1 MKILRHILVIIGGII
16 IGSIIN
22 MGIFTIAPYLITYPE
37 GFDNSTSEA
46 LAATLHLLEPKHFFV
61 VFLSHG
67 LGTLAGAFVA
77 AKFAASHQL
86 IFSSIIGAFFLLAGI
101 YMMSI
106 LPSSPT
112 WYNIT
117 ELIGAYIPMA
127 WIGWKLAGSKK

>member
-1 MKILRHILVIIGGII
+1 MKVFKNIIAVIAGIIG
-16 IGSIIN
+16 GSIIN

-46 LAATLHLLEPKHFFV
+46 LAATLHLLQPKHFLV

-67 LGTLAGAFVA
+67 LGTLAGAFIA
-77 AKFAASHQL
+77 AKIAVNQQL
-86 IFSSIIGAFFLLAGI
+86 IFASIIGVFFFSGGV

-106 LPSSPT
+106 LPASPT
-112 WYNIT
+112 WYNII
-117 ELIGAYIPMA
+117 ELVGAYIPMT

>member
-1 MKILRHILVIIGGII
+1 MKILRNILVVIAGIIG
-16 IGSIIN
+16 GSIIN
-22 MGIFTIAPYLITYPE
+22 MGVLTIAPYLVDYPE

-46 LAATLHLLEPKHFFV
+46 LASTLHLLQPKHFLF

-67 LGTLAGAFVA
+67 LGTLAGAYIA
-77 AKFAASHQL
+77 AKIAASRQL
-86 IFSSIIGAFFLLAGI
+86 VFASIIGILFFLGGV

-117 ELIGAYIPMA
+117 ELIGAYIPMT